1 MTRIKQY
8 IFSIFLIAFLIN
20 TAYGIAGMNT
30 GNTTEQPDLVNTTE
44 SDQDIVLVQSLI
56 EVDVVQLSSENKI
69 FVRETLIY
77 KNVGNKNFSGLLRT
91 WVPDGAEIAWQG
103 DDGRISMQNAV
114 QRRNMMDGALEYPI
128 QLTQKGNIISWKEQ
142 ISVTGLPPLY
152 VVAYILPGE
161 PEGTLTTAK
170 HYSKVLLYPTLTKQP
185 ASIVLKVIKSK
196 EESVTVTDEKGSRIS
211 TSGNPREEE
220 NSVLYGWE
228 MPEFK
233 EFRIEISKPA
243 ITFAGIAGYLI
254 LGLVIILV
262 LSYPFI
268 RKKSEKIQALEE
280 KIRNS
285 LKREETEETYE
296 EAPEETVDEVEDAIE
311 DTTSDV
317 MAEEGG
323 EVPPAAEDAE
333 FEGKTRE
340 ELENLKNEMLSKL
353 AELDKDYESGNLMDE
368 EYEELRKP
376 YQEKAERITKKIEL
390 PV

>member
-20 TAYGIAGMNT
+20 TAYGFAGMNT
-30 GNTTEQPDLVNTTE
+30 GNTAEQPDLINTTE

-56 EVDVVQLSSENKI
+56 EVDAVQLSSENKI

-77 KNVGNKNFSGLLRT
+77 KNVGKKNFSGLLRT

-128 QLTQKGNIISWKEQ
+128 QLTQNGNIISWKEK

-152 VVAYILPGE
+152 VISYILPGE

-196 EESVTVTDEKGSRIS
+196 EESVAVTDEKGSRIS
-211 TSGNPREEE
+211 TSGNTKEEE

-228 MPEFK
+228 KPEFK

-243 ITFAGIAGYLI
+243 VTPAGIAGYLI
-254 LGLVIILV
+254 LGLVIMLV
-262 LSYPFI
+262 ISYPFI

-285 LKREETEETYE
+285 LKREETEESYE
-296 EAPEETVDEVEDAIE
+296 DAPEETVEEAIE
-311 DTTSDV
+311 DTTSGV
-317 MAEEGG
+317 LAEAGDET
-323 EVPPAAEDAE
+323 PPAAEDTE
-333 FEGKTRE
+333 LEGKTRE
-340 ELENLKNEMLSKL
+340 ELENLKNETLSKL
-353 AELDKDYESGNLMDE
+353 AELDKNYESGNLMDE

-390 PV
+390 LV

>member
-20 TAYGIAGMNT
+20 TAYGFAGMNT
-30 GNTTEQPDLVNTTE
+30 GNTAEQPDLINTTE
-44 SDQDIVLVQSLI
+44 SDQELQLLFHLI
-56 EVDVVQLSSENKI
+56 ELDAVQLQSTNKLL
-69 FVRETLIY
+69 VRETIVF
-77 KNVGNKNFSGLLRT
+77 KNAGTMNFSGTLRT
-91 WVPDGAEIAWQG
+91 WVPDGAEGLIIEKRDMGTGELVKSFPA
-103 DDGRISMQNAV
+103 IQN
-114 QRRNMMDGALEYPI
+114 
-128 QLTQKGNIISWKEQ
+128 GNIISWRDSIQKNNPL
-142 ISVTGLPPLY
+142 SPLY
-152 VVAYILPGE
+152 FVGYTLPSE
-161 PEGTLTTAK
+161 PNGTIIKTK
-170 HYSKVLLYPTLTKQP
+170 YYSKMFIYPTLITKQP
-185 ASIVLKVIKSK
+185 NMLVLKVNRNQD
-196 EESVTVTDEKGSRIS
+196 ESISITDENGDKIPS
-211 TSGNPREEE
+211 TGNPEEGRYE
-220 NSVLYGWE
+220 WE
-228 MPEFK
+228 TPDFK
-233 EFRIEISKPA
+233 KVNIEISKPA

-296 EAPEETVDEVEDAIE
+296 EAPEETVEEVEEGIE

-317 MAEEGG
+317 LAEEGG
-323 EVPPAAEDAE
+323 DEVPPAAEDAE
-333 FEGKTRE
+333 FEGKTRD